1 MMLNNIFKC
10 DKCGSILVIPKSS
23 WFEKKMICTICES
36 PLRKL
41 DEEFDLSEIVS
52 EYETE
57 EQE

>member
-23 WFEKKMICTICES
+23 WFGEKMICTICES

-57 EQE
+57 E